1 MDRTHTGK
9 FDGESVRGRQ
19 AECAVRR
26 QILSP
31 GTAKLRRVLRTKQPK
46 RSRGSG
52 LPFASPLRRAQQ
64 KQGTATTRGKEFLT
78 CAAGRNG
85 FPLERVVFDTPKQCG
100 GRPYGRPPQR
110 DPIFRDAKVL
120 LFWCDQQQK
129 EYGSIPLCRHIGWVF
144 YPSAQVVSG
153 TCPPLISSP
162 GMVPRGCYK

>member
-1 MDRTHTGK
+1 MRGSTANFVPRDCEAEARPADETAEAEQGQRSAFCKPAATGAAK
-9 FDGESVRGRQ
+9 AGNRNHQGEGISD
-19 AECAVRR
+19 
-26 QILSP
+26 L
-31 GTAKLRRVLRTKQPK
+31 
-46 RSRGSG
+46 RSR
-52 LPFASPLRRAQQ
+52 Q
-64 KQGTATTRGKEFLT
+64 KWVPPGACRFRH
-78 CAAGRNG
+78 A
-85 FPLERVVFDTPKQCG
+85 KQCG